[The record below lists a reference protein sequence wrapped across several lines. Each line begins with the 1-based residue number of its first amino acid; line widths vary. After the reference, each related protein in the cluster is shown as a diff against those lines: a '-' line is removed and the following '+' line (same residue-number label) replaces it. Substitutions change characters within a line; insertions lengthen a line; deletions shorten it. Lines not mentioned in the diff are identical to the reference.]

1 MSAAILTRRS
11 SAAALL
17 ALVVLHGAAAQE
29 GSESGGA
36 LEDEPPTPP
45 SPPPTPTPSPS
56 PSPTGFWDGFWE
68 PTGECPAQ
76 LASSCLSCGALAFEY
91 VIAACALSC
100 VLGALL
106 GACCVDA
113 CCAEDDGYRS
123 LDRQHHEGEAPAE
136 RGSRGGA
143 AARPSLWLGAAVA
156 AAGLVL
162 LAAGVASDGE
172 FEPVIDDADETAQL
186 AGLAITVL
194 GLLGVVYRLGQGQRP
209 AAAPLAH
216 AGDAESPEPLTPTKG
231 NGGGPMRQ
239 PQLEPAPAPEPE
251 PEPEVEPELESEEE
265 SAAGTGL
272 GQELPPHSPSRSPRS
287 PDMFGTPYAASV

>member
-1 MSAAILTRRS
+1 M
-11 SAAALL
+11 
-17 ALVVLHGAAAQE
+17 
-29 GSESGGA
+29 
-36 LEDEPPTPP
+36 
-45 SPPPTPTPSPS
+45 
-56 PSPTGFWDGFWE
+56 
-68 PTGECPAQ
+68 
-76 LASSCLSCGALAFEY
+76 
-91 VIAACALSC
+91 
-100 VLGALL
+100 
-106 GACCVDA
+106 
-113 CCAEDDGYRS
+113 
-123 LDRQHHEGEAPAE
+123 
-136 RGSRGGA
+136 
-143 AARPSLWLGAAVA
+143 A

-162 LAAGVASDGE
+162 LAAGIASDGE

-186 AGLAITVL
+186 AGLAITVV

-216 AGDAESPEPLTPTKG
+216 TGDAESPEPLTPTKG

-239 PQLEPAPAPEPE
+239 PQLEPAPAPAPEPEPE

>member
-1 MSAAILTRRS
+1 MCA
-11 SAAALL
+11 AAALL

-36 LEDEPPTPP
+36 LEDEPPPP
-45 SPPPTPTPSPS
+45 SPT
-56 PSPTGFWDGFWE
+56 PSPTGFWDPLQGSR

-123 LDRQHHEGEAPAE
+123 LERQHHESDAPAE
-136 RGSRGGA
+136 RGSRGGGA

-156 AAGLVL
+156 TAGLVL
-162 LAAGVASDGE
+162 LAAGIASDGE

-231 NGGGPMRQ
+231 KGDGAMRQ
-239 PQLEPAPAPEPE
+239 PQLEPAPAPAPEPE